1 MRWIPTEKRFHKS
14 YTVFAVRQVTIQ
26 TPTQAIE
33 REEKIM
39 ARVALITRTVKR
51 QHIKAIA
58 LDLNTNQSATVE
70 LTVPQGVKS
79 EKDIIKYVDERT
91 DEHIKP
97 VKVIEAEIIES
108 RYAMSEDDFINLAQE
123 IPLRGANTEE
133 NTEEQAED
141 TDYAE

>member
-1 MRWIPTEKRFHKS
+1 
-14 YTVFAVRQVTIQ
+14 
-26 TPTQAIE
+26 
-33 REEKIM
+33 M